1 MGVLKMDRLRVGTV
15 MTDAFQLVARA
26 NNNNDDDLPPGWV
39 RLSDGRVIPF
49 WHTKTGI
56 IIRWSIFAGL
66 LFITLMWIFV
76 GRWHARKRVAKG
88 LAPMAYHRWLIP
100 RTELAKTDPRYQYP
114 DNVQYM
120 QYPPPPPGAYGM
132 QPMPPQYQAG
142 PMPPSYGK
150 NDTVQGVTNRP
161 GEEYA
166 APPGPPPPV
175 AQRPGQDPFADPAR
189 R

>member
-1 MGVLKMDRLRVGTV
+1 MGVITMPRPRVGTV
-15 MTDAFQLVARA
+15 MIDAFKLAARA
-26 NNNNDDDLPPGWV
+26 NNNDDLPPGWV
-39 RLSDGRVIPF
+39 REPNGRVIPF

-66 LFITLMWIFV
+66 LFITLTWIFV
-76 GRWHARKRVAKG
+76 GRWHARKRVSKG

-100 RTELAKTDPRYQYP
+100 RSELAKSDPRYKYP

-132 QPMPPQYQAG
+132 QPMPPQYQPG
-142 PMPPSYGK
+142 PLPPGYAK
-150 NDTVQGVTNRP
+150 DDTVQGVTHRP
-161 GEEYA
+161 GEEYPP
-166 APPGPPPPV
+166 PPGPPPPV
-175 AQRPGQDPFADPAR
+175 ATRPGQDPFADPPR

>member
-1 MGVLKMDRLRVGTV
+1 MG
-15 MTDAFQLVARA
+15 TD
-26 NNNNDDDLPPGWV
+26 
-39 RLSDGRVIPF
+39 IPQ
-49 WHTKTGI
+49 
-56 IIRWSIFAGL
+56 
-66 LFITLMWIFV
+66 
-76 GRWHARKRVAKG
+76 
-88 LAPMAYHRWLIP
+88 WLIP

-120 QYPPPPPGAYGM
+120 HYPPPPNGAYGM

-150 NDTVQGVTNRP
+150 NDTVQGVTHRP
-161 GEEYA
+161 DEEYA

-175 AQRPGQDPFADPAR
+175 ATRPGQDPFADPAR

>member
-26 NNNNDDDLPPGWV
+26 NNNNDDLPPGWV

-142 PMPPSYGK
+142 PMPP
-150 NDTVQGVTNRP
+150 GVTNRP